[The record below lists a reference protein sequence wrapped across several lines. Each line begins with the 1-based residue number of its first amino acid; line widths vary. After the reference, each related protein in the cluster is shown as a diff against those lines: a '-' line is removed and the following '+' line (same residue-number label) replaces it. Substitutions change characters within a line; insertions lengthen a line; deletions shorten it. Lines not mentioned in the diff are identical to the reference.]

1 MAGNS
6 HTTVRSRQ
14 VAAELRRLRENAAMS
29 GAEVALRLGMSPSKV
44 SRLETGNSGLQVEDV
59 AALLGLYQVPA
70 TRREELIDLVRRAE
84 ERGWWQRQGAGLPEL
99 WRSLMD
105 FEATATRIQNFE
117 PLFVPGLLQTAEYC
131 RAVIRGADA
140 TLSEAELDN
149 LVASRMARQALL
161 TRASAPQFLAVLD
174 EAALRRPIGEPGVLR
189 RQLHHLVS
197 VAERP
202 NVTLRV
208 VPLAAGAHAGLHGP
222 FVILEFDGEAALVHV
237 ENQRTGLFLEEAAD
251 LAGYRLALGNI
262 LNVALAPP
270 ASVELIAALAAE
282 SPS

>member
-1 MAGNS
+1 MSGNS
-6 HTTVRSRQ
+6 HPTVRSRQ

-70 TRREELIDLVRRAE
+70 TRREELIDLVRRGE

-131 RAVIRGADA
+131 RATIRGAYA
-140 TLSEAELDN
+140 TVSETELDN
-149 LVASRMARQALL
+149 LAASRMARQALL
-161 TRASAPQFLAVLD
+161 TRGAAPQFLAVLD
-174 EAALRRPIGEPGVLR
+174 EGALRRPVGGPGVLH
-189 RQLHHLVS
+189 RQLQHLVS

-208 VPLAAGAHAGLHGP
+208 VPLAAGAHAGLSGP
-222 FVILEFDGEAALVHV
+222 FVILEFNGEASLVFV
-237 ENQRTGLFLEEAAD
+237 ENHRTGLFLEDEAD

-262 LNVALAPP
+262 LNAALAPP
-270 ASVELIAALAAE
+270 ATVDLLAALVAE
-282 SPS
+282 NPS

>member
-29 GAEVALRLGMSPSKV
+29 GAEVAHRLGMSPSKV

-117 PLFVPGLLQTAEYC
+117 SLVVPGLLQTAEYF
-131 RAVIRGADA
+131 RAFIRDA
-140 TLSEAELDN
+140 HTTLSETELDN

-161 TRASAPQFLAVLD
+161 TRATAPQFLAVLD
-174 EAALRRPIGEPGVLR
+174 EGALRRPVGGPGVLR
-189 RQLHHLVS
+189 RQLQHLVS
-197 VAERP
+197 VAEWP

-208 VPLAAGAHAGLHGP
+208 VPLAAGAHAGLSGP
-222 FVILEFDGEAALVHV
+222 FVILEFNGESSLVFV
-237 ENQRTGLFLEEAAD
+237 ENQGTGLFLEDEAD
-251 LAGYRLALGNI
+251 LASYRLALGNI
-262 LNVALAPP
+262 LNAALAPP
-270 ASVELIAALAAE
+270 ATVDLLAALVAE

>member
-1 MAGNS
+1 MSGNS
-6 HTTVRSRQ
+6 HPTVRSRQ

-70 TRREELIDLVRRAE
+70 TRREELIDLVRRGE

-117 PLFVPGLLQTAEYC
+117 PLVVPGLLQTAEYS
-131 RAVIRGADA
+131 RATIRGADA
-140 TLSEAELDN
+140 TLSETELDN

-161 TRASAPQFLAVLD
+161 TRGAAPQFLAVLD
-174 EAALRRPIGEPGVLR
+174 EGALRRPVGGPGVLH
-189 RQLHHLVS
+189 RQLQHLVS

-208 VPLAAGAHAGLHGP
+208 VPLAAGAHAGLSGP
-222 FVILEFDGEAALVHV
+222 FVILEFNGEASLVFV
-237 ENQRTGLFLEEAAD
+237 ENHRTGLFLEDTAD

-262 LNVALAPP
+262 LNAALAPP
-270 ASVELIAALAAE
+270 ATVDLLAALVAE

>member
-70 TRREELIDLVRRAE
+70 TRREELIDLVRRGE
-84 ERGWWQRQGAGLPEL
+84 ERGWWQRQGAGLPQL

-117 PLFVPGLLQTAEYC
+117 PLVVPGLLQTAEYC
-131 RAVIRGADA
+131 RATIRGADA

-161 TRASAPQFLAVLD
+161 TRAAAPQFLAVLD
-174 EAALRRPIGEPGVLR
+174 EGALHRPVGGPGVLR
-189 RQLHHLVS
+189 RQLQHLVS

-208 VPLAAGAHAGLHGP
+208 VPLAAGAHAGLRGP
-222 FVILEFDGEAALVHV
+222 FIILEFDGEASLVFV
-237 ENQRTGLFLEEAAD
+237 ENHRTGLFLEDEAD

-262 LNVALAPP
+262 LNAALAPP
-270 ASVELIAALAAE
+270 ATVDLLAALVAE
-282 SPS
+282 NPS

>member
-1 MAGNS
+1 MLGNT
-6 HTTVRSRQ
+6 HTSVRSRQ
-14 VAAELRRLRENAAMS
+14 VAAELRKLRESAGMS
-29 GAEVALRLGMSPSKV
+29 CAEVAKRLGMSASKV
-44 SRLETGNSGLQVEDV
+44 SRIETGNSGLQVEDV
-59 AALLGLYQVPA
+59 AALLGLYQVHA
-70 TRREELIDLVRRAE
+70 TRREELVDLVRRAE
-84 ERGWWQRQGAGLPEL
+84 ERGWWQRQGSGLPQL

-117 PLFVPGLLQTAEYC
+117 PLVVPGLLQTAEYC
-131 RAVIRGADA
+131 RVIIRGTDA

-161 TRASAPQFLAVLD
+161 TRSTAPQFLAVFD
-174 EAALRRPIGEPGVLR
+174 EAALRRPVGEPGVLG
-189 RQLHHLVS
+189 RQLQHLVN

-208 VPLAAGAHAGLHGP
+208 VPLAAGAYTGLGGP
-222 FVILEFDGEAALVHV
+222 FVILEFNGEAALVHV
-237 ENQRTGLFLEEAAD
+237 ENHRTGLFLEEAAD

-262 LNVALAPP
+262 LNAALAPP
-270 ASVELIAALAAE
+270 ATVELLAALVVE